1 MGVPWLGSVVF
12 VTAGKWSVSGR
23 EFNNRI
29 DYEAALRDQKKVE
42 RLRGMTDFTSAESI
56 MQLYRYMQTENLG
69 FESVV
74 GRDFDDEIYELALLI
89 KNGEFKESRKSGRRK
104 AGRRRENGAK
114 TKTDAKAASDRRKAT
129 SVGMDSARK
138 SPPKQKSSKVSVYTK
153 GEYRLH
159 VMVRSLLLLAATA
172 CLGYFAYYSYMTI
185 KSQSEA
191 KQLAGLKENET
202 LNAMMQ
208 KEVIVHKDTPEEKVY
223 ELLDEYKTLYN
234 KNKNLIGWLKI
245 DDTNID
251 YPVMQT
257 SDNEYYLD
265 HNINQEHD
273 KNGTLF
279 MDKDCDILRPSTNF
293 IIYGHHMKSG
303 QMFGNLNKY
312 KSESYYKK
320 HPVIHFDTIYEK
332 GDYEVMYVFNSRI
345 FYEDEITF
353 KYYQFIDALSEQ
365 EFDSNMQEMAQLSLY
380 DTGVAAQYGDQLL
393 TLSTCD
399 YGENDARFVVVA
411 KRVS

>member
-1 MGVPWLGSVVF
+1 MTEGR
-12 VTAGKWSVSGR
+12 WSVAGQDFYNKR
-23 EFNNRI
+23 
-29 DYEAALRDQKKVE
+29 DYEAALRDKDKVQ
-42 RLRGMTDFTSAESI
+42 RLRAATDFSSEESI
-56 MQLYRYMQTENLG
+56 LRLYRMMQTQNMG
-69 FESVV
+69 FESAV
-74 GRDFDDEIYELALLI
+74 GRDFDDEIYELVQKI
-89 KNGEFKESRKSGRRK
+89 RNGEFRGSRSTGAKGNSGRGAAY
-104 AGRRRENGAK
+104 AGKGKNTR
-114 TKTDAKAASDRRKAT
+114 KAASAGKGRGAGKIASSAKSEEAAASKAQKKPK
-129 SVGMDSARK
+129 R
-138 SPPKQKSSKVSVYTK
+138 KQKVQVYTK

-159 VMVRSLLLLAATA
+159 VLFRTLLLVAAVV
-172 CLGYFAYYSYMTI
+172 CLGYFGYYSYMTT
-185 KSQSEA
+185 KARNEA
-191 KQLAGLKENET
+191 RQLAQLKENDT
-202 LNAMMQ
+202 LNAMMTS
-208 KEVIVHKDTPEEKVY
+208 EVVVHKDTPQEQVY
-223 ELLDEYKTLYN
+223 ELLEEYKTLYN

-265 HNINQEHD
+265 HNINQEYD

-279 MDKDCDILRPSTNF
+279 MDKDCDILKPSTNF

-303 QMFGNLNKY
+303 QMFGNLKKY

-320 HPVIHFDTIYEK
+320 HRYIQFDTIYEK
-332 GDYEVMYVFNSRI
+332 GSYEVMYVFNSKI
-345 FYEDEITF
+345 YYEEEITF

-365 EFDSNMQEMAQLSLY
+365 EFNSDMQEMAKLSLY
-380 DTGVAAQYGDQLL
+380 DTGVTAQYGDQLL